1 MASASSRDLAWPE
14 VVWDAP
20 VLRGLDARAR
30 SEIQASGRLRSLGAG
45 EVLYRTGDPADA
57 LFVVAAGA
65 CTLHGVRRGETQPAM
80 IRRASR
86 GETFGEDATAFAFS
100 TRQLEARSEASATVA
115 EVPAVVLRRA
125 LGRAGG
131 AALLERIE
139 RGLRRAATLDLL
151 RTASFTAGLPAAEL
165 DLLLDAARH
174 REVGRGEPVYREGD
188 PPNEAFLV
196 VDGLLQAQSDDG
208 GTPRIEAYLAR
219 GDVFGDEELE
229 ARERRRIAVV
239 AAGPSWLVAFPADVF
254 AGVAR
259 RAGDRLAA
267 ARRLRSEAAPT
278 LPSGATTAHVFRD
291 LYRMRV
297 ARSLLVIDQN
307 ACVRCGHCVSSCA
320 DAHDDGVSRLVRRGD
335 KVVAQAK
342 AEPLMIPNSCQHCKN
357 PSCMIDCPTGA
368 IGRDARGEVFIREA
382 LCTGCGSCAKACPW
396 DNIQLAPR
404 KDGAPF
410 PAVAVKCDLC
420 QGKHGGPQCVAACPA
435 EAIARIEPSAAF
447 AELGA
452 ASAAVMPPRA
462 AAWPWIAG
470 AAIASAGGAPL
481 ASALGR
487 LGSGVAAG
495 VLFAALAGYAIAKR
509 RLRPRRGA
517 RALFVGH
524 AALGLFAVGVVFGH
538 AGAGLAG
545 VSGALTVA
553 FALAVVTG
561 IFGAVAGAVL
571 PRRLT
576 RIERT
581 SALPEELAALP
592 KAIDERI
599 FGALSGTGEGVKR
612 AFVDTLAPYQRAPLG
627 PLLLLVSGRSLRE
640 EEAELGKRAGVR
652 EATPLVRLV
661 VEHRAVRA
669 QRILTAV
676 LRGWLVPHLA
686 ATTAAILLLVLHVV
700 AALHLLG
707 SGGGR

>member
-1 MASASSRDLAWPE
+1 MAEAWPE

-30 SEIQASGRLRSLGAG
+30 SEIEASGRVRTFGAG
-45 EVLYRTGDPADA
+45 EVLYRAGDPADA

-65 CTLHGVRRGETQPAM
+65 CTLHGIRRGEAQPAL

-100 TRQLEARSEASATVA
+100 TRQLEARSEASTTVA
-115 EVPAVVLRRA
+115 EVPAVLLKRA

-131 AALLERIE
+131 APLLERIE
-139 RGLRRAATLDLL
+139 RGLRRAATQDLL
-151 RTASFTAGLPAAEL
+151 RTASFSAGLPPAEL
-165 DLLLDAARH
+165 DQLLDAARH
-174 REVGRGEPVYREGD
+174 REIARGEPVYREGD
-188 PPNEAFLV
+188 PANEAFLV
-196 VDGLLQAQSDDG
+196 IDGLLQAQSDDG
-208 GTPRIEAYLAR
+208 GTPRVEAYLAR
-219 GDVFGDEELE
+219 GDVFGDEELDVG
-229 ARERRRIAVV
+229 ARGERRRISVV

-259 RAGDRLAA
+259 RAGDRVVA
-267 ARRLRSEAAPT
+267 ARRLRSEAPA
-278 LPSGATTAHVFRD
+278 LPKGSTTAHVFRD

-320 DAHDDGVSRLVRRGD
+320 DAHEDGVSRLVRRGD
-335 KVVAQAK
+335 KVVAQAR

-404 KDGAPF
+404 KDKAPF

-420 QGKHGGPQCVAACPA
+420 RGKHGGPQCVAACPA
-435 EAIARIEPSAAF
+435 EAIVRIEPETAF
-447 AELGA
+447 AELGGA
-452 ASAAVMPPRA
+452 AVAVMPPRTP
-462 AAWPWIAG
+462 AWPWLAG
-470 AAIASAGGAPL
+470 AAIAGLGAVPL
-481 ASALGR
+481 AAAIGR

-495 VLFAALAGYAIAKR
+495 VLFAGLGGYAVAKR

-524 AALGLFAVGVVFGH
+524 LALGLFATGVVAGH
-538 AGAGLAG
+538 VPG
-545 VSGALTVA
+545 VLFASLGGVAGALTVA
-553 FALAVVTG
+553 FVLAALTG

-599 FGALSGTGEGVKR
+599 FGALSGTSEAVKR
-612 AFVDTLAPYQRAPLG
+612 AFVDTLAPYQRAFLG
-627 PLLLLVSGRSLRE
+627 PVFLIASGRTLRE
-640 EEAELGKRAGVR
+640 EEAALGARAGVR
-652 EATPLVRLV
+652 EAGPLVRLV

-686 ATTAAILLLVLHVV
+686 ATTAAIVLLVLHVV
-700 AALHLLG
+700 AALHLT
-707 SGGGR
+707 GGGR